1 VTPTPLPAGTP
12 GARPPRPP
20 RKWPWYRPILRNW
33 RRYYLRQFPRKKKL
47 HGSWLHRL
55 LGNRLF
61 DPGLW
66 LPTRDTVAWG
76 MFIGVFIGLLPFLG
90 LQIALSVMLCFAF
103 RVNVTAAVLATFIS
117 NPFTAGPILA
127 AQLYV
132 GKWMVG
138 PVDPAELASYT
149 GAIKYWVSYGKPIM
163 FGATLTAAVSAV
175 VAYLLTLLLWSG
187 GKAIAGKAIAVHH
200 AHKHAH
206 EHEHED
212 PHADA
217 AGQAGEAAP
226 GPASVE
232 SGDDVSDAAPGDR
245 STPQAPPGRAGESAA
260 GA

>member
-1 VTPTPLPAGTP
+1 MTPTPLPEGAP
-12 GARPPRPP
+12 GARPPKPP

-76 MFIGVFIGLLPFLG
+76 MFIGIFIGMMPFLG
-90 LQIALSVMLCFAF
+90 LQIAISVMLCFAF
-103 RVNVTAAVLATFIS
+103 RVNVTAAVVATFIT

-138 PVDPAELASYT
+138 PVDPTELASYT

-175 VAYLLTLLLWSG
+175 VAYLLTLLLWTG
-187 GKAIAGKAIAVHH
+187 GQAIAGKAIAVHH

-206 EHEHED
+206 DHED
-212 PHADA
+212 GHAAGPGGATASPEDPGSGGLDPGRP
-217 AGQAGEAAP
+217 GQAGE
-226 GPASVE
+226 
-232 SGDDVSDAAPGDR
+232 
-245 STPQAPPGRAGESAA
+245 TPA